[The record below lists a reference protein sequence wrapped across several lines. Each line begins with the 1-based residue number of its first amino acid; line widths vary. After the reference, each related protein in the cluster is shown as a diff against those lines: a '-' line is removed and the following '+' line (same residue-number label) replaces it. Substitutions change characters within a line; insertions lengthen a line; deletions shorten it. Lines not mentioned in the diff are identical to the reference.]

1 MCSSMDLNS
10 EISQIALRPGRARLL
25 TMALVLALSAIAACS
40 TPRTAPQP
48 SSSAPASSE
57 SARASLEEIRG
68 TIESLRPVG
77 VALAAPQPGD
87 WRERFTEPAQT
98 FDEYLA
104 SEPSVARDDRR
115 KLYVQPLGEFSP
127 ARRKIVDLTAEFLG
141 DYFGLEVVTL
151 HPRSLDTVPFD
162 SQREGV
168 TGRQILAGYIV
179 DRMLA
184 PEVPADGAVL
194 VGLTD
199 VDLYPEPSWNF
210 VFGVANLKARA
221 GVWSMARLGFPDDGP
236 ASFRQCLLRTL
247 KIATHET
254 GHAFSLPHCVLYRC
268 SMNGSNSLDE
278 TDKCPLD
285 LCPEC
290 TGKLAWATGVSA
302 RVRLERIEAFCK
314 RNGLKSEAELVS
326 KSLAAIARPAVPRSA
341 PD

>member
-1 MCSSMDLNS
+1 MSFKS
-10 EISQIALRPGRARLL
+10 EISPFCARPGRARLL
-25 TMALVLALSAIAACS
+25 AMALAFSLTAACS
-40 TPRTAPQP
+40 APKTAP
-48 SSSAPASSE
+48 PATNTATSE
-57 SARASLEEIRG
+57 TSRASLEQVRRTVEA
-68 TIESLRPVG
+68 LRPVG
-77 VALAAPQPGD
+77 VALDAPQPGD
-87 WRERFTEPAQT
+87 WRERFTEPPQT
-98 FDEYLA
+98 LDEYLA
-104 SEPSVARDDRR
+104 SDPTVAREDRR
-115 KLYVQPLGEFSP
+115 KLYVQPLGTFSP
-127 ARRKIVDLTAEFLG
+127 ARRKIVTLTAEFLG

-151 HPRSLDTVPFD
+151 PDRLLDTVPFD
-162 SQREGV
+162 SQREGL

-199 VDLYPEPSWNF
+199 VDLYPEPAWNF

-221 GVWSMARLGFPDDGP
+221 GVWSMARFGYPDDGP
-236 ASFRQCLLRTL
+236 GAFRECLLRTL

-290 TGKLAWATGVSA
+290 TGKLTWATGADA
-302 RVRLERIEAFCK
+302 RTRLERIAEFCRK
-314 RNGLKSEAELVS
+314 NGLRPEEALARR
-326 KSLAAIARPAVPRSA
+326 SLEALTKPAVPRA
-341 PD
+341 AA